1 METFKCVICKLE
13 LNICEQVDDLNCCKS
28 CHKEMN
34 ENPAYKFFEERD
46 CAYCREYF
54 DQGKNNCKECG
65 FDLNS
70 WNQQEEC
77 VMCKNEKTNYKEAQF
92 DGLTFYI
99 CSDCEGDF
107 VNPPKEECS
116 CNCWDIADSECE
128 CVCHSQEENNNYWQC
143 EECETEYQAKIPFVN
158 INDLKYC
165 LDCCED
171 LEECFECDKKF
182 LRQHSFCVL
191 ANGAMPYCSKNC
203 FSNA

>member
-77 VMCKNEKTNYKEAQF
+77 
-92 DGLTFYI
+92 
-99 CSDCEGDF
+99 
-107 VNPPKEECS
+107 S

-128 CVCHSQEENNNYWQC
+128 CVCHSQEENNNYWKC

-165 LDCCED
+165 LDCC
-171 LEECFECDKKF
+171 
-182 LRQHSFCVL
+182 
-191 ANGAMPYCSKNC
+191 A
-203 FSNA
+203 